1 MPEGVGQK
9 IREWREDNDISR
21 KMFADFLNYS
31 EKAVQNWENGTA
43 LPSFDAI
50 ISIANLMGVSIDW
63 LLGQTRTWKT
73 ADAVL
78 AEKPQMIPILGEVR

>member
-9 IREWREDNDISR
+9 IRIWREENESSR
-21 KMFADFLNYS
+21 KMFADLLNYS

-50 ISIANLMGVSIDW
+50 ISVAKLMGVSIDW
-63 LLGQTRTWKT
+63 LLGQTNTWKT
-73 ADAVL
+73 ADAVM
-78 AEKPQMIPILGEVR
+78 AEKPQMIPVLGEVR